1 MADSDKPS
9 ENGEGI
15 LNSVAEGIGATLGKL
30 VAKANAAQ
38 KSLGETATAVV
49 RQATPKPKP
58 RKAATP
64 RKKTAS
70 RPVRKRIAKPVG
82 TVRKAKGRAGSPT
95 RKSSKSRKN
104 PRK

>member
-49 RQATPKPKP
+49 RKATPKPGKD
-58 RKAATP
+58 ATP
-64 RKKTAS
+64 RKKAAS
-70 RPVRKRIAKPVG
+70 RPVRKRVAKRVR
-82 TVRKAKGRAGSPT
+82 TVRKATGRAGSPT
-95 RKSSKSRKN
+95 RKPSKSRKN